1 MFRKLFVVLKLELKR
16 KLITGVRHIGVAVS
30 DLDEAIRLYRD
41 VLGLKLEDV
50 RDVKEM
56 KMRVAFFSSG
66 DKTEIELVQPT
77 DNETSLAKF
86 IEKRGEGIH
95 HIALEV
101 DDIESALA
109 TAKKKGLLLIDEKPR
124 IGVHGNKIAFIH
136 PKSTR
141 GVLFEFV
148 MK

>member
-1 MFRKLFVVLKLELKR
+1 M
-16 KLITGVRHIGVAVS
+16 ITGIRHIGVAVS
-30 DLDEAIRLYRD
+30 DLDEAIKLYRD
-41 VLGLKLEDV
+41 ILGLRLEDV

-56 KMRVAFFSSG
+56 KMRVAFFSTN
-66 DKTEIELVQPT
+66 DKTEIELIQPT

-95 HIALEV
+95 HVAFEV

-109 TAKKKGLLLIDEKPR
+109 MARTKGLLLIDEKPR
-124 IGVHGNKIAFIH
+124 VGVHGDKIAFIH

-141 GVLFEFV
+141 GVLLEFV

>member
-1 MFRKLFVVLKLELKR
+1 LKR
-16 KLITGVRHIGVAVS
+16 GLIIGVRHIGVAVS

-50 RDVKEM
+50 SDVKEM
-56 KMRVAFFSSG
+56 KMRAAFFSTG
-66 DKTEIELVQPT
+66 DKTEIELIQPT
-77 DNETSLAKF
+77 DSETSLARF

-109 TAKKKGLLLIDEKPR
+109 TAKEKGLLLVDERPR
-124 IGVHGNKIAFIH
+124 IGVHENKIAFIH

-141 GVLFEFV
+141 GVLFELI